1 MRATDF
7 TYHLVADVSGKP
19 RHAQGTA
26 SRPPEP
32 ILVDMKKPTAEVAD
46 ADEMLAEYDFS
57 GGVRGKYAKLFAAS
71 EVTVRVEAPEI
82 KKRESASGKKR
93 KRS

>member
-1 MRATDF
+1 
-7 TYHLVADVSGKP
+7 
-19 RHAQGTA
+19 
-26 SRPPEP
+26 
-32 ILVDMKKPTAEVAD
+32 MKKPIPEVAEP
-46 ADEMLAEYDFS
+46 DEMLAEYDFS

-82 KKRESASGKKR
+82 KKREPAPRKKR